1 MPDPRIPEFPREMV
15 SCSGLLLTTA
25 VQSAAR
31 EMMKRIIAWFWNTKF
46 KNSSYKLIP
55 RAIFATE
62 NVTATH
68 TAIALAPSRVKGTN
82 KVLIHTT
89 GAHLSHADCLLRDVE
104 KDRRMLQKELT
115 VCAQHNQTLNEELQ
129 RATEDARRA
138 REDQSV
144 LAQKLYNEIA
154 LRKAAESKF
163 AQAEVVLVHVKTRQ
177 AEMEETYL
185 TANETQE
192 CQPAIGKEDS
202 SLILT
207 EPQLKGRIHENL
219 PSLNGTEEQPWISTN
234 DWTFPEGYSTKDQM
248 CLSWKKPRRSEE

>member
-1 MPDPRIPEFPREMV
+1 
-15 SCSGLLLTTA
+15 
-25 VQSAAR
+25 
-31 EMMKRIIAWFWNTKF
+31 MKRIIAWFWDIKF
-46 KNSSYKLIP
+46 KNSPYKLIP

-68 TAIALAPSRVKGTN
+68 TAIALAPSRVQGTN

-104 KDRRMLQKELT
+104 KDRRILQKELT
-115 VCAQHNQTLNEELQ
+115 VCAQHNQTLHEELQ

-192 CQPAIGKEDS
+192 CQPAIREEDTSPALPESHPKEC
-202 SLILT
+202 LL
-207 EPQLKGRIHENL
+207 QKL
-219 PSLNGTEEQPWISTN
+219 PSSVEIEEEPRTDTTSDEI
-234 DWTFPEGYSTKDQM
+234 FPEGYPRESQM
-248 CLSWKKPRRSEE
+248 VQSHKKPHRSEE